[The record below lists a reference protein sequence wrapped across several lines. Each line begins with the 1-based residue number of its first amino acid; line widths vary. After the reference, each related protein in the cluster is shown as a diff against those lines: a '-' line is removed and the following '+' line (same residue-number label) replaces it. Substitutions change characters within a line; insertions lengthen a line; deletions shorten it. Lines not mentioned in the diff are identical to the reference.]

1 VTDRPATLV
10 TEASERT
17 PHTVADSFEGDAE
30 CPDIWLF
37 DRASEAFL
45 ALAEA
50 GPLTD
55 EDRAKADRMRTPGMG
70 TFVLARRAATRR
82 VLGCYLGRESGSVR
96 VVTLPGGKPTHVP
109 ERGDR
114 WSLAYSAAD
123 SEDLFCLAIG
133 TANSLGVDVERVR
146 DVPRALPI
154 AMRWFSGDESAFLR
168 SVPDDAFS
176 REFLRLWT
184 AKEALAKRHSAGLRL
199 MKGDDDGLDVH
210 WEAAMGHL
218 VHFEPRAAYVAC
230 LASTV
235 PISRIRLVTEA
246 CRAL

>member
-1 VTDRPATLV
+1 MTDRPRPLV
-10 TEASERT
+10 GEASERT
-17 PHTVADSFEGDAE
+17 PDEVVGSFEGDPAR
-30 CPDIWLF
+30 PDVWIF
-37 DRASEAFL
+37 DRTSEAFL
-45 ALAEA
+45 ALADA
-50 GPLTD
+50 GPVTD
-55 EDRAKADRMRTPGMG
+55 EERAKADRLRAPGMSV
-70 TFVLARRAATRR
+70 FMLARRAATRR
-82 VLGCYLGRESGSVR
+82 VLAHYLGREPGSVR
-96 VVTLPGGKPTHVP
+96 IVTLPGGKPTHLP

-133 TANSLGVDVERVR
+133 TATSLGVDVERLR
-146 DVPRALPI
+146 EVPRALPI

-168 SVPDDAFS
+168 SVSEDAFS
-176 REFLRLWT
+176 GEFLRLWT

-210 WEAAMGHL
+210 WEVAKGHL

-230 LASTV
+230 LASAV

-246 CRAL
+246 CGAL

>member
-1 VTDRPATLV
+1 MTDRPAALV
-10 TEASERT
+10 GEASERT
-17 PHTVADSFEGDAE
+17 PHAVADSFEGDGE
-30 CPDIWLF
+30 CPDVWLF
-37 DRASEAFL
+37 DRSSEAFL

-50 GPLTD
+50 GPVTD
-55 EDRAKADRMRTPGMG
+55 EDRAKADRVRTPGMG
-70 TFVLARRAATRR
+70 AFMLARRAATRR
-82 VLGCYLGRESGSVR
+82 VLGHYLGRDCGSVR

-184 AKEALAKRHSAGLRL
+184 AKESLAKRHSAGLRL

-210 WEAAMGHL
+210 WEAAKGHL

-230 LASTV
+230 LTSTA